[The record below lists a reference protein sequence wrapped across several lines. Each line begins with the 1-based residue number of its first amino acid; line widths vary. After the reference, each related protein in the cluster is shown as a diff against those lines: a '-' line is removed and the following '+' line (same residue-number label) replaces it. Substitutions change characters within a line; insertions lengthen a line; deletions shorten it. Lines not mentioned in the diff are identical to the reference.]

1 MLTNNLFPWSHISYP
16 SRCFYNNFCVINNCF
31 SMIWCVCYKMAI
43 FSLKIDI
50 PQFQTFNCSIHESHT
65 SLTSKPVGISTNHLP
80 RPFSWS
86 FHWSFKA
93 LFTFS
98 TNQSATIAPTPF
110 SALPPPPP
118 PPLHSIIY
126 PFPISLVPFAFQITP
141 ANNKY
146 QCEVSSESQQFP
158 QISLRMYQHSRRKAR
173 FVPVYQE
180 FFSYQST
187 GALKSSYGIQCVP
200 SSEGRHW
207 WCLKGTLGVTP
218 PYNILTIINE
228 IKLAK
233 IVQ

>member
-1 MLTNNLFPWSHISYP
+1 MSRAPHWLPNLLALAQIIFPDLTPYKNFLFLDL
-16 SRCFYNNFCVINNCF
+16 F
-31 SMIWCVCYKMAI
+31 
-43 FSLKIDI
+43 ID
-50 PQFQTFNCSIHESHT
+50 
-65 SLTSKPVGISTNHLP
+65 LL
-80 RPFSWS
+80 R
-86 FHWSFKA
+86 

-98 TNQSATIAPTPF
+98 TNQLATIAPTPF
-110 SALPPPPP
+110 LALPPPPP
-118 PPLHSIIY
+118 PPPLHNIIY

-233 IVQ
+233 ILQ